1 MPCRFQSPFFNL
13 QNSAIKNQIFFVE
26 VYKFAMSYGII
37 LSINPLLRA
46 CKMAVNNYQVE
57 FLL

>member
-1 MPCRFQSPFFNL
+1 MPYRFQSPFFNL
-13 QNSAIKNQIFFVE
+13 QNFAIKNQAIFVE
-26 VYKFAMSYGII
+26 VYKLPMRYGII
-37 LSINPLLRA
+37 FSVNPLMRA